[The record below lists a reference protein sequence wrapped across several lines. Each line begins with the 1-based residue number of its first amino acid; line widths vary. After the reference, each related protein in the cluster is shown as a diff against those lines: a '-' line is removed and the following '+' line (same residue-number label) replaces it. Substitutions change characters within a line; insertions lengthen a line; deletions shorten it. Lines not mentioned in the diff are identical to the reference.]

1 MKKVLAT
8 IAAGILVS
16 ALVGCS
22 SGEPNT
28 IEPKTNDP
36 IDSASSV
43 AEKAPEKAETVISE
57 SGWSLSKS
65 EYDESQ
71 MWVNYALIL
80 ANTDKSNMTVNQTVK
95 ITVKDVN
102 GSVIAS
108 ETAYAAFVGPD
119 DVMPVV
125 GRTDMLS
132 SEPADVTIELGTGQ
146 QEPASYDEMYRVT
159 DFSVSGAA
167 ENPTPDGDM
176 NWAGEF
182 TNPSD
187 NAMDKGV
194 TPTVVLFNGGQIV
207 GGFNNNLMLDAVA
220 GGATTS
226 FEIDP
231 FGNPVPE
238 HDSFEIYIV
247 PNIF

>member
-1 MKKVLAT
+1 
-8 IAAGILVS
+8 
-16 ALVGCS
+16 
-22 SGEPNT
+22 
-28 IEPKTNDP
+28 
-36 IDSASSV
+36 
-43 AEKAPEKAETVISE
+43 
-57 SGWSLSKS
+57 
-65 EYDESQ
+65 
-71 MWVNYALIL
+71 
-80 ANTDKSNMTVNQTVK
+80 
-95 ITVKDVN
+95 
-102 GSVIAS
+102 
-108 ETAYAAFVGPD
+108 
-119 DVMPVV
+119 
-125 GRTDMLS
+125 
-132 SEPADVTIELGTGQ
+132 
-146 QEPASYDEMYRVT
+146 MYRVT